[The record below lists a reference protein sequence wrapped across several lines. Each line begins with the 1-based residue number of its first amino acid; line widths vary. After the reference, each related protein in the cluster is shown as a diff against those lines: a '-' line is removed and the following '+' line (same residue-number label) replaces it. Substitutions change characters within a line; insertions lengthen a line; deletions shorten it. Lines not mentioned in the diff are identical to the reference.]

1 MKRTILATGVA
12 IVMFGF
18 GCGTRINEALLLALE
33 SGARTGFD
41 VFLSDLLSDLPN
53 FFTFP
58 PPTGEPG
65 DGDGDSTDG
74 DDGDGD
80 QPPPDGNGGD
90 LVGDPVAG
98 EALYGINGCGLCHCD
113 DASGECL
120 PGSPGLQGSSLEVN
134 REALQGESSHVGGKF
149 PDLTEQDLADLVA
162 FLADVGGGSDGDGGG
177 NGDVVGDPVAGEAFY
192 NANACGAC
200 HCADGSGGCAASA
213 PDIRAVDT
221 NTILETLAGEASHT
235 GGKIADVTEQEVAD
249 LAAFLGG

>member
-1 MKRTILATGVA
+1 MKRTIIAAGAAV
-12 IVMFGF
+12 VMFGS

-33 SGARTGFD
+33 SSARTGVD

-65 DGDGDSTDG
+65 DGDGTDG

-80 QPPPDGNGGD
+80 QPPPNGNGGD
-90 LVGDPVAG
+90 LVGDPIAG
-98 EALYGINGCGLCHCD
+98 EALYDINGCGLCHCD
-113 DASGECL
+113 DASGDCV
-120 PGSPGLQGSSLEVN
+120 PGSPGLQGSTLEAN
-134 REALQGESSHVGGKF
+134 REALQGESAHTGGKL
-149 PDLTEQDLADLVA
+149 PDLTDQDLADLVA

-200 HCADGSGGCAASA
+200 HCADGSGGCVGSA
-213 PDIRAVDT
+213 PDVRGTDASTMLDFV
-221 NTILETLAGEASHT
+221 AGEASHA
-235 GGKIADVTEQEVAD
+235 GGKINDITEQEIAD
-249 LAAFLGG
+249 LVAFLEG